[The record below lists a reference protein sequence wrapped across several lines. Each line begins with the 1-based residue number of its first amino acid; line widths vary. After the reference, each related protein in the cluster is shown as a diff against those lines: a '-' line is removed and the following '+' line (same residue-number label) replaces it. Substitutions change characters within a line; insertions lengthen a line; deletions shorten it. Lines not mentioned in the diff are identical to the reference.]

1 MKNKFQIIFIL
12 GLFISSSIKSQISM
26 AVAKD
31 NNGSSTHW
39 KIYSG
44 LKTVCDF
51 KIKAKKNL
59 ATCDWSWNHK
69 KHGYQIIKSGT
80 Y

>member
-1 MKNKFQIIFIL
+1 
-12 GLFISSSIKSQISM
+12 M